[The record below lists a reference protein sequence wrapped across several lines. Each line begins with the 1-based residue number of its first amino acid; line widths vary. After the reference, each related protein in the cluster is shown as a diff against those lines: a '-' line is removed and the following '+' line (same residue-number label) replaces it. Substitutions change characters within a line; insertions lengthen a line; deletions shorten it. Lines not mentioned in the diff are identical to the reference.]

1 VELIHSFVFYW
12 TVPLM
17 ISPDAGNLGVRAAFV
32 FAGLVVPVII
42 GVYFFYPEVSGNIP
56 ADGIHDI

>member
-1 VELIHSFVFYW
+1 
-12 TVPLM
+12 M